1 MKVNMEYMNRI
12 YLAPRNAQPTDG
24 TDLWINVGWNTKGNM
39 TFPEWIPALAPV
51 CTKDEYDQLATRMI
65 DYIKEKGFNVNVV
78 RGFFCGVSCLFLA
91 GVAMAPLAATGSGL
105 VPMIATEGAAG
116 ACCVGG
122 CLATKQYTNKI
133 TEDLKAML
141 QDAGWRGVLP
151 PRLQLKSN
159 TSLTGETPDTMGIDQ
174 YGTPLK
180 ANIGDGNDG
189 SIYGPVWPP
198 LGYNLVVTIPK
209 AEGGALNWP
218 GVAPTVAAVAAPVVQ
233 ARPRCL
239 LPAACTPPHALPAP
253 TFNTGSDDALP
264 PPPSAQGRARRRPPD
279 WGRDG
284 GFRRGAADHGAG
296 QARDVGAHPQR
307 LWLWHRRKGAS
318 RSRAFPHPHRTPKAN
333 PGYLSPNPWH

>member
-1 MKVNMEYMNRI
+1 MEYMNRI

-65 DYIKEKGFNVNVV
+65 DYINEKGFNVNVV
-78 RGFFCGVSCLFLA
+78 CGFYCGFFGLVLA
-91 GVAMAPLAATGSGL
+91 SVALGPLASTAVASTAANSL
-105 VPMIATEGAAG
+105 VPLIAAG
-116 ACCVGG
+116 GAVGACYVGLVGG
-122 CLATKQYTNKI
+122 CLASKQYINKI

-151 PRLQLKSN
+151 PRLQLKSI

-180 ANIGDGNDG
+180 GMGRG
-189 SIYGPVWPP
+189 KHRSYGPVWPP

-218 GVAPTVAAVAAPVVQ
+218 GVPVVQ

-239 LPAACTPPHALPAP
+239 LPAALRPMPFQLLRSTPAQMTPSSRYPV
-253 TFNTGSDDALP
+253 P
-264 PPPSAQGRARRRPPD
+264 PLRT
-279 WGRDG
+279 
-284 GFRRGAADHGAG
+284 
-296 QARDVGAHPQR
+296 
-307 LWLWHRRKGAS
+307 WLTCS
-318 RSRAFPHPHRTPKAN
+318 
-333 PGYLSPNPWH
+333 